1 VQPATTYAAVE
12 VHEDEK
18 VAIAAEPYDTK
29 EKESIFK
36 VDYLSHGVMPVR
48 LIVTNNGDRPISL
61 RDARILFLTAEGE
74 KIQAAEPED
83 VERLMT
89 QKERQGSK
97 IPMPGPI
104 PSIKLKPKASNQEI
118 EQDFNTFE
126 YQALVV
132 EAHTTRAG
140 FLFYDVSQL
149 DHPLKGAKLHLHK
162 LRTPTA
168 RNYSTSRFPSTSTSS
183 RNRTRCTSDIA
194 CDMILSRGSPLRIR
208 KSYENQQLC
217 LAPSAHF
224 ARSGAQYC
232 RIRGVSLNQLINTA
246 VAQMIAAHST
256 SNYISIRAKRANLP
270 RTLEILSRAGA
281 GNPPIEGDELP
292 ESWKDRSATRNK

>member
-1 VQPATTYAAVE
+1 MSIIWALPAMASDHSPPAVQPATTYAAVE

-18 VAIAAEPYDTK
+18 LAIAAEPYDTK

-36 VDYLSHGVMPVR
+36 VDYLSHGVMPIR

-61 RDARILFLTAEGE
+61 RDARILFLTAAGE

-104 PSIKLKPKASNQEI
+104 PSIKLKPKASNQDI

-149 DHPLKGAKLHLHK
+149 DHPLRGAKLHLHK
-162 LRTPTA
+162 LRDADGQELFYFEIPFDK
-168 RNYSTSRFPSTSTSS
+168 Y
-183 RNRTRCTSDIA
+183 I
-194 CDMILSRGSPLRIR
+194 
-208 KSYENQQLC
+208 KSKSNQ
-217 LAPSAHF
+217 
-224 ARSGAQYC
+224 
-232 RIRGVSLNQLINTA
+232 
-246 VAQMIAAHST
+246 M
-256 SNYISIRAKRANLP
+256 
-270 RTLEILSRAGA
+270 
-281 GNPPIEGDELP
+281 D
-292 ESWKDRSATRNK
+292 